1 MLKRRLFMIIK
12 VNKYIDRKGNE
23 LLQKEKREEF
33 IKGNER
39 TTKMASK
46 TVEDAL
52 TYLFLH
58 NTVKKDMQEGRVLV
72 IVRGEGNY
80 IFDEDGNRY
89 LDLMAGNTRPNAIGY
104 GREEVAKAMYEQAK
118 KMHYYTPAFYIT
130 TPAVELAKK
139 LASIYPGELMTT
151 CFVCDGSEA
160 VETAFKI
167 AKQYHYF
174 ANKQKR
180 FKIISRQNAYH
191 GQTMGALSALGFLNP
206 MRNVMA
212 PLVPGHAF
220 LIPPYCY
227 RCPLNLAYPACDLA
241 CADALDSLI
250 QFEGP
255 DLVAAFIAE
264 TVMQGV
270 GALPPPEGYFDRIQ
284 RICAKYGVLLIID
297 EVIVGFGRTGKMFA
311 SEHYN
316 IKPDIM
322 TMAKQLTGGY
332 APLGAAATT
341 RKIAEAIPT
350 FLHLH
355 TYGNHPVCCAAA
367 LANLEIIE
375 RENLVANAAAMG
387 KVFLEG
393 LIELQK
399 HPIAGEARG
408 LGLWCALEIVQ
419 DKKKRI
425 PFPPQENIISEL
437 TLAGRAHGVIVKGM
451 GNNALEFAPPLTLTR
466 KEVEEGLK
474 AIDQSLDEVE
484 KKLGY

>member
-1 MLKRRLFMIIK
+1 
-12 VNKYIDRKGNE
+12 
-23 LLQKEKREEF
+23 
-33 IKGNER
+33 
-39 TTKMASK
+39 MASRIL
-46 TVEDAL
+46 EDAQK
-52 TYLFLH
+52 YLFLH
-58 NTVKKDMQEGRVLV
+58 NTIRKDIQEGRVPV

-104 GREEVAKAMYEQAK
+104 GREEVAKAMYDQAI

-130 TPAVELAKK
+130 APAVELAKK
-139 LASIYPGELMTT
+139 LASIYPGELTTT

-160 VETAFKI
+160 VEAAFKI
-167 AKQYHYF
+167 AKQYHNL

-227 RCPLNLAYPACDLA
+227 RCPLNLTYPACDLA

-264 TVMQGV
+264 TLMQGV
-270 GALPPPEGYFDRIQ
+270 GALPPPEGYFDKIRQ
-284 RICAKYGVLLIID
+284 ICDKYGVLLIID

-311 SEHYN
+311 AEHYH

-322 TMAKQLTGGY
+322 TMAKQLTSGY

-341 RKIAEAIPT
+341 AKIAENIPT

-367 LANLEIIE
+367 LASLKIIE

-387 KVFLEG
+387 KYFLEG
-393 LIELQK
+393 LKELTK
-399 HPIAGEARG
+399 HPIVGEARG
-408 LGLWCALEIVQ
+408 LGLWCALEIVK
-419 DKKKRI
+419 DKKKRL
-425 PFPPQENIISEL
+425 PFPANENIFPQL
-437 TLAGRAHGVIVKGM
+437 TLAGRAHGVIIRGM
-451 GNNALEFAPPLTLTR
+451 GNNALEFSPPLTISR
-466 KEVEEGLK
+466 REVEEGLK
-474 AIDQSLDEVE
+474 GIDQALSDVE

>member
-1 MLKRRLFMIIK
+1 
-12 VNKYIDRKGNE
+12 
-23 LLQKEKREEF
+23 
-33 IKGNER
+33 
-39 TTKMASK
+39 MASQ
-46 TVEDAL
+46 TLEDAL

-58 NTVKKDMQEGRVLV
+58 NTVKKDIQEGKVPV

-80 IFDEDGNRY
+80 IYDEEGKRY

-104 GREEVAKAMYEQAK
+104 GREEVARAMYDQVK
-118 KMHYYTPAFYIT
+118 KMHYYSPAFYIT
-130 TPAVELAKK
+130 PPAVELAKK
-139 LASIYPGELMTT
+139 LAAIYPGELTTT

-160 VETAFKI
+160 VEAAFKI

-174 ANKQKR
+174 TNKQRR

-227 RCPLNLAYPACDLA
+227 RCPLNLTYPACNLA
-241 CADALDSLI
+241 CAAALDSLI

-264 TVMQGV
+264 TLMQGV
-270 GALPPPEGYFDRIQ
+270 GALPPPEGYFDRIRQ
-284 RICAKYGVLLIID
+284 ICDKYGVLLIID

-311 SEHYN
+311 AEHYH

-322 TMAKQLTGGY
+322 TMAKQLTSGY

-341 RKIAEAIPT
+341 RKIADNIPT

-367 LANLEIIE
+367 LANIEIIE
-375 RENLVANAAAMG
+375 KENLVANAAAMG
-387 KVFLEG
+387 QVFLGG
-393 LIELQK
+393 LKDLTK
-399 HPIAGEARG
+399 HPIVGEARG

-419 DKKKRI
+419 DKKKRL
-425 PFPPQENIISEL
+425 PFPSNENIMSKL
-437 TLAGRAHGVIVKGM
+437 MLAGRAHGVIIRGM
-451 GNNALEFAPPLTLTR
+451 GNNALEFAPPLTMTR
-466 KEVEEGLK
+466 SEVEEGLK
-474 AIDQSLDEVE
+474 GIDLALYDVE

>member
-1 MLKRRLFMIIK
+1 
-12 VNKYIDRKGNE
+12 
-23 LLQKEKREEF
+23 
-33 IKGNER
+33 
-39 TTKMASK
+39 MASK
-46 TVEDAL
+46 TLEDAL
-52 TYLFLH
+52 NYLFLH
-58 NTVKKDMQEGRVLV
+58 NTFKKDIREGKVPV

-80 IFDEDGNRY
+80 VYDEEENRY

-104 GREEVAKAMYEQAK
+104 GREEVARAMYEQAK
-118 KMHYYTPAFYIT
+118 KMHYFSPAFFIT
-130 TPAVELAKK
+130 SPAVELAKK
-139 LASIYPGELMTT
+139 LAAIYPGELTMT

-167 AKQYHYF
+167 AKQYHHY

-191 GQTMGALSALGFLNP
+191 GMTMGALSALGFLNP
-206 MRNVMA
+206 MRNIMA

-227 RCPLNLAYPACDLA
+227 RCPLNLTYPACDLA
-241 CADALDSLI
+241 CAEALDALI

-270 GALPPPEGYFDRIQ
+270 GALPPPDGYFDRI
-284 RICAKYGVLLIID
+284 RKICDKYGVLLIID

-316 IKPDIM
+316 IRPDIL
-322 TMAKQLTGGY
+322 TMAKQLTAGY
-332 APLGAAATT
+332 APLGAASTT

-367 LANLEIIE
+367 MASLQIIE
-375 RENLVANAAAMG
+375 RENLVANAAEMG
-387 KVFLEG
+387 KYFLQG
-393 LIELQK
+393 LKELQK
-399 HPIAGEARG
+399 HSIVGEARG
-408 LGLWCALEIVQ
+408 LGLWCAVEIVK
-419 DKKKRI
+419 DKKNRI
-425 PFPPQENIISEL
+425 PFPPEENVTSQL
-437 TLAGRAHGVIVKGM
+437 TLAGRSHGAIFRGM
-451 GNNALEFAPPLTLTR
+451 GNALEFAPPLTINR
-466 KEVEEGLK
+466 KEVKEGLK
-474 AIDQSLDEVE
+474 AIDQALFDVE

>member
-1 MLKRRLFMIIK
+1 
-12 VNKYIDRKGNE
+12 
-23 LLQKEKREEF
+23 
-33 IKGNER
+33 
-39 TTKMASK
+39 MASK
-46 TVEDAL
+46 TLEDAL
-52 TYLFLH
+52 NYLFLH
-58 NTVKKDMQEGRVLV
+58 NTIRKDIQEGKVPV

-80 IFDEDGNRY
+80 VYDEEGNRY

-104 GREEVAKAMYEQAK
+104 GREEVARAMYDQAM
-118 KMHYYTPAFYIT
+118 KMHYFTPAFFIT
-130 TPAVELAKK
+130 PPAVELAKK
-139 LASIYPGELMTT
+139 LASILPGGLRTT

-160 VETAFKI
+160 VESAFKI

-191 GQTMGALSALGFLNP
+191 GMTMGALSALGFLNP

-227 RCPLNLAYPACDLA
+227 RCPLNLTYPACDLA

-270 GALPPPEGYFDRIQ
+270 GALPPPEGYFDRVRQ
-284 RICAKYGVLLIID
+284 ICEKYGVLLIID

-311 SEHYN
+311 AEHYN
-316 IKPDIM
+316 IRPNIM

-332 APLGAAATT
+332 APLGAASTT
-341 RKIAEAIPT
+341 RQIAEAIPT

-375 RENLVANAAAMG
+375 KENLVANAAEMG
-387 KVFLEG
+387 KYFLEG
-393 LIELQK
+393 LKQLTR
-399 HPIAGEARG
+399 HPIVGEARG
-408 LGLWCALEIVQ
+408 LGLWCAIEIVQ
-419 DKKKRI
+419 DKKNRA
-425 PFPPQENIISEL
+425 PFPAKDNITSQL
-437 TLAGRAHGVIVKGM
+437 ALAGRDRGVIIRGM
-451 GNNALEFAPPLTLTR
+451 GGNALEFAPPLTITR
-466 KEVEEGLK
+466 KEVEEGVK
-474 AIDQSLDEVE
+474 GIDQALYDVE
-484 KKLGY
+484 KKMGY

>member
-1 MLKRRLFMIIK
+1 MVSSTL
-12 VNKYIDRKGNE
+12 
-23 LLQKEKREEF
+23 
-33 IKGNER
+33 
-39 TTKMASK
+39 
-46 TVEDAL
+46 EDAL
-52 TYLFLH
+52 KYLFLH
-58 NTVKKDMQEGRVLV
+58 NTVKKDIAEGRVPV

-80 IFDEDGNRY
+80 IYDEEGNRY

-104 GREEVAKAMYEQAK
+104 GREEVARAMYEQALK
-118 KMHYYTPAFYIT
+118 LHYYTPAFYIT
-130 TPAVELAKK
+130 PPAVQLAKK
-139 LASIYPGELMTT
+139 LASLYPGELTTT

-174 ANKQKR
+174 ANKQR
-180 FKIISRQNAYH
+180 RYKIISRLNAYH

-206 MRNVMA
+206 MRNIVA

-227 RCPLNLAYPACDLA
+227 RCPLNLSYPACDLA
-241 CADALDSLI
+241 CADALESLI
-250 QFEGP
+250 NFEGP

-270 GALPPPEGYFDRIQ
+270 GALPPPDGYFDKIRQ
-284 RICAKYGVLLIID
+284 ICDKYGVLLIID

-311 SEHYN
+311 AEHYN

-332 APLGAAATT
+332 APLGATATT
-341 RKIAEAIPT
+341 SKIAENIPT

-367 LANLEIIE
+367 LANIEIIE
-375 RENLVANAAAMG
+375 KENLVANAAAMG
-387 KVFLEG
+387 KIFLEG
-393 LIELQK
+393 LKELTK
-399 HPIAGEARG
+399 HPIVGEARG

-419 DKKKRI
+419 DKKTKAT
-425 PFPPQENIISEL
+425 FPAKDNVLSML
-437 TLAGRAHGVIVKGM
+437 TLAGRTHGVIIRGM
-451 GNNALEFAPPLTLTR
+451 GNNALEFSPPLTITR
-466 KEVEEGLK
+466 REIEEGLQ
-474 AIDQSLDEVE
+474 AIDRALFDVE

>member
-1 MLKRRLFMIIK
+1 
-12 VNKYIDRKGNE
+12 
-23 LLQKEKREEF
+23 
-33 IKGNER
+33 
-39 TTKMASK
+39 MASK
-46 TVEDAL
+46 NLEDAL
-52 TYLFLH
+52 NYLFLH
-58 NTVKKDMQEGRVLV
+58 NTVKKDIQEGNVPV

-80 IFDEDGNRY
+80 IYDEEGNRY

-104 GREEVAKAMYEQAK
+104 GREEVARAMYDQAM
-118 KMHYYTPAFYIT
+118 KMHYFTPAFFIT

-139 LASIYPGELMTT
+139 LASLYPGELTTT

-160 VETAFKI
+160 VETAFKM
-167 AKQYHYF
+167 AKQYHYLT
-174 ANKQKR
+174 NKQRR

-227 RCPLNLAYPACDLA
+227 RCPLNLTYPACDLA

-270 GALPPPEGYFDRIQ
+270 GALPPPDGYFDRIRQ
-284 RICAKYGVLLIID
+284 ICDKYGVLLIID

-316 IKPDIM
+316 IKPDIL
-322 TMAKQLTGGY
+322 TMAKQLTSGY
-332 APLGAAATT
+332 VPLGATATT
-341 RKIAEAIPT
+341 RKIADNIPT

-375 RENLVANAAAMG
+375 KEKLVANAAEMG
-387 KVFLEG
+387 KYFLEG
-393 LIELQK
+393 LMDLTR
-399 HPIAGEARG
+399 HSTVGEARG
-408 LGLWCALEIVQ
+408 LGLWCAIEIVK
-419 DKKKRI
+419 DKKNRI
-425 PFPPQENIISEL
+425 PFPAKENIL
-437 TLAGRAHGVIVKGM
+437 FHLALAGRAHGVIIRGM
-451 GNNALEFAPPLTLTR
+451 GNNALEFSPPLTITR
-466 KEVEEGLK
+466 KELDEGLK
-474 AIDQSLDEVE
+474 AIDQALYDVE

>member
-1 MLKRRLFMIIK
+1 
-12 VNKYIDRKGNE
+12 
-23 LLQKEKREEF
+23 
-33 IKGNER
+33 
-39 TTKMASK
+39 MASK
-46 TVEDAL
+46 ILDDAL
-52 TYLFLH
+52 SYLFLH
-58 NTVKKDMQEGRVLV
+58 NTVKKDIQEGKVPV
-72 IVRGEGNY
+72 IVRGVGNY
-80 IFDEDGNRY
+80 VYDEDGNRY

-104 GREEVAKAMYEQAK
+104 GREEVARAMYNQAI
-118 KMHYYTPAFYIT
+118 KMHYFTPAFFIT
-130 TPAVELAKK
+130 PPAVELAKK
-139 LASIYPGELMTT
+139 LAAILPGDLTTT

-191 GQTMGALSALGFLNP
+191 GMTMGALSALGFLNP
-206 MRNVMA
+206 IRNIMA

-227 RCPLNLAYPACDLA
+227 RCPLNLTYPACDLA
-241 CADALDSLI
+241 CAEALDSLI

-270 GALPPPEGYFDRIQ
+270 GALPPPDGYFDRVRQ
-284 RICAKYGVLLIID
+284 ICDKYGVLLIID

-311 SEHYN
+311 ADHYR
-316 IKPDIM
+316 IRPDIM

-332 APLGAAATT
+332 APLGAASTT
-341 RKIAEAIPT
+341 RQIAEAIPT

-367 LANLEIIE
+367 LATLEVIE
-375 RENLVANAAAMG
+375 RENLVANAAEMG
-387 KVFLEG
+387 KYFLEG
-393 LIELQK
+393 LKQLTK
-399 HPIAGEARG
+399 HPIVGEARG
-408 LGLWCALEIVQ
+408 LGLWCAIEIVQ

-425 PFPPQENIISEL
+425 PFPAEDNIISQL
-437 TLAGRAHGVIVKGM
+437 ALAGREHGVIIRGM
-451 GNNALEFAPPLTLTR
+451 GGNALEFAPPLTITR

-474 AIDQSLDEVE
+474 GIDQAIYDVE